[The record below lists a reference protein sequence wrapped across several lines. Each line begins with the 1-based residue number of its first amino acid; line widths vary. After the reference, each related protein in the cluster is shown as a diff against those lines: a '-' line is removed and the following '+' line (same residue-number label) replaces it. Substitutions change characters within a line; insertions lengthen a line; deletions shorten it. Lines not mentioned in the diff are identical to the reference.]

1 MNADTPL
8 TNDEIVLIS
17 LIRMARRKKAAWYL
31 LPKAR
36 RYRLGIQLREI
47 NQHISMMTKAIVD
60 TDKPEQWDAERKETE
75 RMARQLLSEDNNDFY
90 EE

>member
-31 LPKAR
+31 LPKDK
-36 RYRLGIQLREI
+36 RYKLGIELREI
-47 NQHISMMTKAIVD
+47 NRHIAMITKSIISS
-60 TDKPEQWDAERKETE
+60 DKPEQWTDERREEE
-75 RMARQLLSEDNNDFY
+75 RRIRQLL
-90 EE
+90 EESNESLHEN